1 MAVRERIDRWWDW
14 ALALALTVGI
24 EAEIRFDAPAGL
36 TVHGGRAALAA
47 VAVLITLPLAWRRRA
62 PLAVMATILAA
73 FAAID
78 VVLISHDPGTPIS
91 ALIAVGVAF
100 YTVGAH
106 TEGRRALVG
115 GCAGL
120 AAVAAIDYLGGG
132 VFQSVGGVRPGVWL
146 ILALVWQAG
155 REVRRRRLELG
166 SLRARTAELE
176 HDREE
181 KARVAA
187 AEERARIARE
197 LHDVVAHSVSV
208 MVVQAQAADRVLEG
222 EQPAARE
229 LLGSIETTGRQ
240 ALTELRRL
248 LGLLRRDEH
257 QASLAPQPS
266 LRYLDGLVEQ
276 VRDAGLPVDLVVQ
289 GEPARL
295 SPGVDLSAYR
305 IVQEGLTN
313 ALKHAGRARAR
324 VVVCYAPGEL
334 QLEVADDGQGSGD
347 GAGAGHGLAG
357 MRERVA
363 LYGGDLESG
372 PVAGGGYVLRAR
384 LPLGADA

>member
-1 MAVRERIDRWWDW
+1 MALWERIDRWWDW

-24 EAEIRFDAPAGL
+24 ELETPPRGL
-36 TVHGGRAALAA
+36 TVHGGRATLA
-47 VAVLITLPLAWRRRA
+47 VTGVLITLPLAWRRRA
-62 PLAVMATILAA
+62 PLTVMTTVLGS
-73 FAAID
+73 FAAIVLLLITHD
-78 VVLISHDPGTPIS
+78 AGAPISVLITF
-91 ALIAVGVAF
+91 GVAF

-106 TEGRRALVG
+106 IAGRRSLVG

-120 AAVAAIDYLGGG
+120 VAVAATDYLGGG
-132 VFQSVGGVRPGVWL
+132 VFQSDGGVRPGAWL
-146 ILALVWQAG
+146 LLVLAWQAG
-155 REVRRRRLELG
+155 REMRRRRLELG
-166 SLRARTAELE
+166 TLRARTAQLE
-176 HDREE
+176 QEREE
-181 KARVAA
+181 KARLAA

-222 EQPAARE
+222 EQPAVRE

-248 LGLLRRDEH
+248 LGLLRREEH
-257 QASLAPQPS
+257 HASLAPQPS

-289 GEPARL
+289 GEPSRL

-313 ALKHAGRARAR
+313 ALKHAGRAQAR
-324 VVVCYAPGEL
+324 VVVRYSPGEL
-334 QLEVADDGQGSGD
+334 RLEVADDGDGNGD
-347 GAGAGHGLAG
+347 GGGAGHGLDG

-363 LYGGDLESG
+363 LYGGELESG
-372 PVAGGGYVLRAR
+372 PLAGGGYVLRAR

>member
-1 MAVRERIDRWWDW
+1 MAVRERIDRWGDW

-24 EAEIRFDAPAGL
+24 ELEIRANAPSGL
-36 TVHGGRAALAA
+36 TVHGGKAALEAA
-47 VAVLITLPLAWRRRA
+47 AVLITLPLAWRRRA
-62 PLAVMATILAA
+62 PLVVLATILAA
-73 FAAID
+73 FAAI
-78 VVLISHDPGTPIS
+78 VLVLVANNPGSPLS
-91 ALIAVGVAF
+91 ALIALGVAF
-100 YTVGAH
+100 YSVGAH

-115 GCAGL
+115 GAAGV
-120 AAVAAIDYLGGG
+120 AAVAAIDYLAGG
-132 VFQSVGGVRPGVWL
+132 VFQSEGGVRPGAWL
-146 ILALVWQAG
+146 LLVLAWQAG
-155 REVRRRRLELG
+155 SEMRRRRAELG
-166 SLRARTAELE
+166 SLRARTVELE

-248 LGLLRRDEH
+248 LGLLRRDDH

-276 VRDAGLPVDLVVQ
+276 VRGAGLPVDLVVQ

-313 ALKHAGRARAR
+313 ALKHAGRAQAR
-324 VVVCYAPGEL
+324 VVVRYAPGEL
-334 QLEVADDGQGSGD
+334 QLEVADDGHGSGD
-347 GAGAGHGLAG
+347 GGGAGHGLAG